1 MLSSGQTFLDCRR
14 LPRFHSFR
22 ARHVGRCSATGTP
35 SPTIGAVTRV
45 KQFALSV
52 RKCSVES
59 ILWSTTCPQYTN
71 WINYVQC
78 NVMSTSKANELILV
92 QVLYVVFLIC
102 DLDKFCVLSKMV
114 VKCLVLI
121 RKISLDIPECR
132 LNILLN
138 AVKVVML
145 KW

>member
-14 LPRFHSFR
+14 PPRFHSFR
-22 ARHVGRCSATGTP
+22 ARHVARCSATGTP
-35 SPTIGAVTRV
+35 SLTIGAVTRV

-78 NVMSTSKANELILV
+78 NVMSTRKANELILV
-92 QVLYVVFLIC
+92 QALYVVFLFC
-102 DLDKFCVLSKMV
+102 ALDRLSVLSKMV
-114 VKCLVLI
+114 VKCLVLF
-121 RKISLDIPECR
+121 RVISPDIPECR
-132 LNILLN
+132 LNVLLN
-138 AVKVVML
+138 AV
-145 KW
+145 